1 MAELT
6 LRKVGKGFGEK
17 TVIEGLDLHVAS
29 GEMVCLLGPSGSGKT
44 TTLRMIGG
52 FILPDAGHIAI
63 DSVDVTRATP
73 DKRETAMVFQQYAL
87 WPNMTVF
94 QNIAFGLKLR
104 KLPKR
109 EIEERVATILDLVD
123 LKAHAKSYPA
133 ELSGGQQQRVALA
146 RALVLRPKVLLLDE
160 PLSNLDAQLR
170 HRVRDEIREIQQ
182 QFRITTV
189 FVTHDQ
195 DEALSVSDRV
205 AVLSNGKIEQFDT
218 PDNLYSYPKTEFVA
232 NFIGSINMFDGSL
245 VNNRIELNGMSLVHP
260 SAHSEPLHNVKVA
273 VRPEDIELVDASA
286 SCPSAVIKR
295 RIPRGHYAEWVM
307 EAPMGEMRAFV
318 PNGYPVSDSTG
329 FSFRRALVYHKGQLI
344 ETYGSDASRP
354 LTSIGGGTRQ

>member
-6 LRKVGKGFGEK
+6 LRKVGKGFGDK
-17 TVIEGLDLHVAS
+17 SVIEGLDLHVAS

-52 FILPDAGHIAI
+52 FILPDAGYIGI
-63 DSVDVTRATP
+63 DNVDVTHAMP
-73 DKRETAMVFQQYAL
+73 DKRATAMVFQQYAL

-104 KLPKR
+104 RLSKR
-109 EIEERVATILDLVD
+109 EICQRVAEILDLVD
-123 LKAHAKSYPA
+123 LQAYEKSYPA
-133 ELSGGQQQRVALA
+133 QLSGGQQQRVALA

-170 HRVRDEIREIQQ
+170 HKVRDEIREIQQ

-205 AVLSNGKIEQFDT
+205 AVLSNGRIEQFDT
-218 PDNLYSYPKTEFVA
+218 PDNLYRYPKTEFVA
-232 NFIGSINMFDGSL
+232 NFIGSVNMFEGRL
-245 VNNRIELNGMSLVHP
+245 ANNRIEGSGWSIPHP
-260 SAHSEPLHNVKVA
+260 SPYSQPLHDVKIA
-273 VRPEDIELVDASA
+273 VRPEDIELRH
-286 SCPSAVIKR
+286 PSSSLPTAAIKR
-295 RIPRGHYAEWVM
+295 RIPRGHYAELIL
-307 EAPMGEMRAFV
+307 ETAMGEMRAFV
-318 PNGYPVSDSTG
+318 PNEYPASETTG
-329 FSFRRALVYHKGQLI
+329 FSFRRVLVYKNGQLI
-344 ETYGSDASRP
+344 DTDGSQVDVARN
-354 LTSIGGGTRQ
+354 TSGGMGS